1 MLIIFGLAAMFL
13 LGVTFGVIVIPLLL
27 IRASLRARQHHRS
40 VSASAADSEN
50 AAFATIV
57 AREWPDE
64 VSH

>member
-13 LGVTFGVIVIPLLL
+13 LGVTFVVIIIPVML
-27 IRASLRARQHHRS
+27 IRASLRARQHLRS
-40 VSASAADSEN
+40 APTSGADSDD

-64 VSH
+64 AVH